1 MDAAVAGRIAED
13 VIYGLDNVETGAE
26 TDFQHMMH
34 IARNYVMRW
43 GFSDKVQIFWCL
55 VLKLSQVGF
64 YFVHDD
70 ELTKLSVEQRSLF
83 EQEVRKLI
91 DESSQRVRNLL
102 ASHREELERI
112 KDALLEYETVTGE
125 ELKKII
131 RGEKIRSGK
140 GAVS

>member
-1 MDAAVAGRIAED
+1 
-13 VIYGLDNVETGAE
+13 
-26 TDFQHMMH
+26 
-34 IARNYVMRW
+34 
-43 GFSDKVQIFWCL
+43 
-55 VLKLSQVGF
+55 LSQVGF
-64 YFVHDD
+64 YFVRDD

-131 RGEKIRSGK
+131 RGEKIRSGN

>member
-1 MDAAVAGRIAED
+1 MGIL
-13 VIYGLDNVETGAE
+13 GQG
-26 TDFQHMMH
+26 TDL
-34 IARNYVMRW
+34 
-43 GFSDKVQIFWCL
+43 L
-55 VLKLSQVGF
+55 VLDLKLLQVGF

-125 ELKKII
+125 ELQKII

-140 GAVS
+140 GAIS

>member
-1 MDAAVAGRIAED
+1 MGIL
-13 VIYGLDNVETGAE
+13 GQG
-26 TDFQHMMH
+26 TDLLVF
-34 IARNYVMRW
+34 
-43 GFSDKVQIFWCL
+43 
-55 VLKLSQVGF
+55 VLKSLQVGF

-125 ELKKII
+125 ELQKII

-140 GAVS
+140 GAIS

>member
-1 MDAAVAGRIAED
+1 
-13 VIYGLDNVETGAE
+13 
-26 TDFQHMMH
+26 
-34 IARNYVMRW
+34 
-43 GFSDKVQIFWCL
+43 
-55 VLKLSQVGF
+55 LSQVGF
-64 YFVHDD
+64 YFVRDD